1 MKTLYIPITL
11 LLLFIAGCTP
21 QNLNFSEAMER
32 NNQKLETEAER
43 ADAAFLVEATD
54 YNLLLR
60 ELSEIAATQAYS
72 RMVTDFAAQN
82 LQDHQEMSE
91 KLRSLAKEKKVA
103 LPATMSERHQE
114 MITDIRQADK
124 RNIDRI
130 YLNTIE
136 IIHERLMRS
145 YEQAALNA
153 NDAEVRS
160 YAAAQLD
167 IIRTHNRKAQELR
180 KELI

>member
-1 MKTLYIPITL
+1 MKALYLPFVL
-11 LLLFIAGCTP
+11 FLLFIAACTP
-21 QNLNFSEAMER
+21 QNLSFSEAMEH

-43 ADAAFLVEATD
+43 ADANFLVEATD

-60 ELSEIAATQAYS
+60 EISETASTQAYS

-82 LQDHQEMSE
+82 LQDHQQMGE
-91 KLRSLAKEKKVA
+91 KLRTLAKEKKIA

-114 MITDIRQADK
+114 MVSDIKQADK

-136 IIHERLMRS
+136 ILHERLMRT

-153 NDAEVRS
+153 NDAEARS

-167 IIRTHNRKAQELR
+167 IIRTHNRRAQELR

>member
-1 MKTLYIPITL
+1 MKALYIPFVL
-11 LLLFIAGCTP
+11 LLMFVAGCTP
-21 QNLNFSEAMER
+21 QNLSFSEAMER
-32 NNQKLETEAER
+32 NNKKLETEAER
-43 ADAAFLVEATD
+43 ADAGFLVEATD

-60 ELSEIAATQAYS
+60 EIAETASTQAYS

-82 LQDHQEMSE
+82 LQDHQQMGE
-91 KLRSLAKEKKVA
+91 KLRDLAKDKKIA

-114 MITDIRQADK
+114 MVTDIKQADK

-136 IIHERLMRS
+136 IIHERLMRT

-153 NDAEVRS
+153 NDAEARS

-167 IIRTHNRKAQELR
+167 IIRSHNRRAQELR

>member
-1 MKTLYIPITL
+1 
-11 LLLFIAGCTP
+11 
-21 QNLNFSEAMER
+21 
-32 NNQKLETEAER
+32 
-43 ADAAFLVEATD
+43 
-54 YNLLLR
+54 
-60 ELSEIAATQAYS
+60 
-72 RMVTDFAAQN
+72 MVTDFAAQN
-82 LQDHQEMSE
+82 LQDHQRMGE

-103 LPATMSERHQE
+103 LPATMSQRHQE
-114 MITDIRQADK
+114 MVADIKQADK

-145 YEQAALNA
+145 YEEAALNA

-160 YAAAQLD
+160 YAAGQLD

-180 KELI
+180 KKLI